1 MHGSKT
7 RPQYYM
13 KDSVVDVKTFVQNTH
28 THTDSKRQYLR
39 KEKKNRLKR
48 VLKIGRRF
56 KTESLNRF
64 TLCC

>member
-39 KEKKNRLKR
+39 KEK
-48 VLKIGRRF
+48 
-56 KTESLNRF
+56 
-64 TLCC
+64 